1 MGRNEE
7 QSLLERSR
15 RRWKRK
21 IKKVLRE
28 IGWEVGDRTDVIQGR
43 DIWRAFVNRV
53 MNIRVP

>member
-1 MGRNEE
+1 VERNEE

-15 RRWKRK
+15 RRWKGN

-28 IGWEVGDRTDVIQGR
+28 TGWEVGDRTDVIQGR
-43 DIWRAFVNRV
+43 DTSRAFVNRV